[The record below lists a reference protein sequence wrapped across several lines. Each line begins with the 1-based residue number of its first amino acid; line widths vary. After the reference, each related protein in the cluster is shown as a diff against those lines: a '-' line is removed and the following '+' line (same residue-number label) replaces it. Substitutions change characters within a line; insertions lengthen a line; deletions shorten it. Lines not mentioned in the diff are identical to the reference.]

1 MHCTIRVRGLDWRFE
16 DRYSLLT
23 ALRTAV
29 SVGMA
34 PSGSK
39 VTLEPAMFMLQNK
52 KFIGCTEGG
61 SITYE
66 VCMYQCHD
74 H

>member
-1 MHCTIRVRGLDWRFE
+1 MGKMARFE
-16 DRYSLLT
+16 NRYALLT

-66 VCMYQCHD
+66 VWLYYHHD
-74 H
+74 Y